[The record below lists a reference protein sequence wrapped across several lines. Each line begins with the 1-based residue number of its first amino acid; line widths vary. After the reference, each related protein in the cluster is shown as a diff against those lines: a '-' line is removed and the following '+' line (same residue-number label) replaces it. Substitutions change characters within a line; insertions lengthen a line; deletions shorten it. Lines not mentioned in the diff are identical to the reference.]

1 MKTQHTKPVIG
12 SNGRQVSRHGKTGKT
27 GKKKA
32 RVVYSADFETKTT
45 EPTRV
50 WSWGTID
57 ISNPDENELE
67 YGIDMESFIEKCQEQ
82 NSLMLFFNLKFDGHF
97 IVDWLLKN
105 NYYHVEKDQT
115 ETLYKGQFTTLIS
128 HTNKFYTM
136 TVRWRNGHIT
146 EFRDAAKK
154 FPSMSV
160 ASVARAFKLD
170 VTKGDLD
177 YDKERPVGYQPD
189 EAELDYLDRDV
200 RIVAKAIRETI
211 DNGMTRLTV
220 GADALAEYKSTIGGQ
235 TAFRNRFPLLNEDMD
250 AEIRRA
256 YRGGFTYLADR
267 FKGKRLGS
275 GIVLDVN
282 SLYPSVMYN
291 ELLPYG
297 MPEYIAGKVS
307 PTERRPLTIFSVTFT
322 AKLKKDHIPCIQIK
336 GSSIFGATEY
346 LKEIEEPTTLM
357 VTNVD
362 WDLYLEQYDV
372 TVYAYGGGWRFKAT
386 HGLFKTYID
395 KWSKIKAEST
405 GGQREI
411 SKLFLN
417 SLYGKFASNPNVT
430 GKIPILEDNRV
441 RFISGE
447 PATKE
452 PIYTAAGVFITSYAR
467 ALTIRAAQTNY
478 DVFAYADTDS
488 LHLLT
493 DEIPEGIDIH
503 PTRMGAWKFEYAF
516 KEAHFVRAKVYLER
530 LQDENVHV
538 EECEPD
544 CQKRHNYKTAFAGMP
559 QGTAATLGFD
569 DLVEGRVIEGKLSP
583 RSVEG
588 GVILEKIPFTLNLT

>member
-1 MKTQHTKPVIG
+1 M
-12 SNGRQVSRHGKTGKT
+12 
-27 GKKKA
+27 
-32 RVVYSADFETKTT
+32 E
-45 EPTRV
+45 
-50 WSWGTID
+50 
-57 ISNPDENELE
+57 ISNPDDNILDW
-67 YGIDMESFIEKCQEQ
+67 GIDIESFIDKCQEE
-82 NSLMLFFNLKFDGHF
+82 NSLMEFFNLKFDGHF
-97 IVDWLLKN
+97 IVDWLLRNGYK
-105 NYYHVEKDQT
+105 HVEK
-115 ETLYKGQFTTLIS
+115 ERNKGLLKGEFTTLIS

-136 TVRWRNGHIT
+136 TVKWHNGHTT

-154 FPSMSV
+154 FPNMSV
-160 ASVARAFKLD
+160 ATVAKAFKMN
-170 VTKGDLD
+170 VSKGDLD
-177 YDKERPVGYQPD
+177 YHKERPEGYIPD
-189 EAELDYLDRDV
+189 DDELDYLDRDV
-200 RIVAKAIRETI
+200 RIVAKALKETR

-220 GADALAEYKSTIGGQ
+220 GSDALAEYKKLIGGDQ
-235 TAFRNRFPLLNEDMD
+235 RFRNLFPLLSEEMD

-267 FKGKRLGS
+267 FKGKRLGH

-291 ELLPYG
+291 ETLPYG
-297 MPEYIAGKVS
+297 MPEFVEGKVN
-307 PTERRPLTIFSVTFT
+307 PTSRRPLTIFSVTFT

-372 TVYAYGGGWRFKAT
+372 TVYAYGGGWRFKAQK
-386 HGLFKTYID
+386 GMFKSYID

-411 SKLFLN
+411 AKLHLN

-430 GKIPILEDNRV
+430 GKIPILENNRV
-441 RFISGE
+441 RYVTGK
-447 PATKE
+447 PDTKD

-467 ALTIRAAQTNY
+467 ALTIRAAQASY

-493 DEIPEGIDIH
+493 DTVPEGIDID
-503 PTRMGAWKFEYAF
+503 PVRMGAWKFEYAF

-530 LQDENVHV
+530 IADENEHV
-538 EECEPD
+538 DD
-544 CQKRHNYKTAFAGMP
+544 CPLDCKKRHNFKTAFAGLP
-559 QGTAATLGFD
+559 QGTAATLGFE

-588 GVILEKIPFTLNLT
+588 GVVLEKISFTLNLG